1 MKFFPN
7 IVFDLDGTLVD
18 SAPSLC
24 KAGNYLLERINRPSI
39 DVETYKTFIG
49 KGILKQVEQLLV
61 HTGGIPEGDLENQL
75 KQFRKFYDFDPLIST
90 VVYPGVC
97 TTLKSLRALPARLA
111 ICTQKDE
118 KPAKLVLSGLDLQQY
133 FEGFTFGDTLSV
145 MKPNPETVFH
155 SIKNFDI
162 GPLIYI
168 GDSETDSITAK
179 NANAVFLLFE
189 GGYRKSPLK
198 KIDHYASFESH
209 GEIIGLV
216 NQVLSEFR

>member
-1 MKFFPN
+1 MRLCPN

-24 KAGNYLLERINRPSI
+24 KTGNYLLERLHRPPI

-61 HTGGIPEGDLENQL
+61 HTGGIPESDLKKQL
-75 KQFRKFYDFDPLIST
+75 ILFRERYDQNPLVST
-90 VVYPGVC
+90 TVYEGVPDI
-97 TTLKSLRALPARLA
+97 LKHLTSIPARLA
-111 ICTQKDE
+111 LCTQKPQ
-118 KPAKLVLSGLDLQQY
+118 KPAEVVLAGLGLTDY

-145 MKPNPETVFH
+145 MKPNPKTVFH
-155 SIKNFDI
+155 SIKNFGN

-179 NANAVFLLFE
+179 NANAIFLLFV
-189 GGYRKSPLK
+189 GGYRNLYVNA
-198 KIDHYASFESH
+198 IDHYATFESH
-209 GEIIGLV
+209 SEIPVLV
-216 NQVLSEFR
+216 DRILNEL